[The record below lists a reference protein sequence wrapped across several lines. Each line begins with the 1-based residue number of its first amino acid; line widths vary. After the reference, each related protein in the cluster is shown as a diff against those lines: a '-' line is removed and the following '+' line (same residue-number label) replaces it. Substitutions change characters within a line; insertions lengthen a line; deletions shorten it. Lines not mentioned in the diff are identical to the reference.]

1 MKNNGESKALKLYA
15 LFTAM
20 LKVGLFTFGGGYAMI
35 ALLENEFTEKRS
47 WISKDEFLD
56 MTAVAG
62 SAPGSIAI
70 NSSTYIGYKIAGV
83 SGSVIATVAV
93 CIPSFAI
100 IYVISLFFNAFLSFE
115 MVQFAFKGIQVC
127 VIYLIFTAGFK
138 MLKTVEKDIFTYIVF
153 FTTLSVMLFMSV
165 FAVNLST
172 AVYILISGA
181 VGVFVNFLK
190 KIVSDRK
197 GEDK

>member
-153 FTTLSVMLFMSV
+153 FTTLSVMLFMAV

>member
-83 SGSVIATVAV
+83 SGSVIATVSV

-100 IYVISLFFNAFLSFE
+100 IYVVSLFFNAFLSFE

-153 FTTLSVMLFMSV
+153 FTTLSVMLFMAV